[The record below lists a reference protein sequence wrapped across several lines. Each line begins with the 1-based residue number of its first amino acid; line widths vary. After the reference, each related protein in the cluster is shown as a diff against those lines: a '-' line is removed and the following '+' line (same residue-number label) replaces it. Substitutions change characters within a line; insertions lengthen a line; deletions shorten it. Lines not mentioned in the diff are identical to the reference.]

1 MAARRPYPSG
11 PTPNTNYPNPTS
23 RFPKQLRTIH
33 FLQRA
38 PQAAPPT
45 KTETLPFTS
54 PPTLFPKRT
63 GPKKK
68 TYFFHVVL
76 VRGGESQQAVHP
88 VGPVCDFGAIAR
100 GEWSRRHVR
109 ESLTEISWRG
119 IGFARDWMSLGAH
132 EACLPGWL
140 AGVSGSA
147 VPFS

>member
-1 MAARRPYPSG
+1 M
-11 PTPNTNYPNPTS
+11 
-23 RFPKQLRTIH
+23 
-33 FLQRA
+33 
-38 PQAAPPT
+38 
-45 KTETLPFTS
+45 
-54 PPTLFPKRT
+54 
-63 GPKKK
+63 
-68 TYFFHVVL
+68 L